1 MRKIVVLILL
11 IGMIS
16 CKKDIESLSDLKS
29 NFYEMQMKPTHL
41 GEDLN
46 IEFNANT
53 EKIDSVSLI
62 LNGKPIKNNQKLDL
76 TNSFLGSN
84 ELEVYVYVEGK
95 HVYGKTQMAILN
107 SEKETLIEYTVIKEY
122 PHPTELF
129 TQGFFYHNHTIYE
142 SSGQYGKSKLVN
154 YALGSTNYQNE
165 SKLDPKIFAEGACI
179 LNGKMYVLT
188 YRERKILVYNPD
200 TFAQIETLEMPAIMK
215 EGWGLTTDGKDFI
228 ASDGTQNIFFFDDKF
243 TFKRKIQVTGNVSI
257 YTYINDME
265 YIDGKIFANV
275 WQTPYVLVINPETG
289 AVERYYDLNPIN
301 EAKGADDVL
310 NGLTLYNGNLL
321 LTGKNWTKIYEVNLP
336 D

>member
-1 MRKIVVLILL
+1 MKKIVVLILL
-11 IGMIS
+11 MGMIS

-29 NFYEMQMKPTHL
+29 NFYEMQLTPTHL
-41 GEDLN
+41 GEELK
-46 IEFNANT
+46 IEFNANA

-76 TNSFLGSN
+76 TNSVLGSN
-84 ELEVYVYVEGK
+84 ELEVYVYVDGK

-107 SEKETLIEYTVIKEY
+107 SEKETPIEYTVIKEY

-129 TQGFFYHNHTIYE
+129 TQGFFFHNQMIYE

-154 YALGSTNYQNE
+154 YALGSTNYQKE

-200 TFAQIETLEMPAIMK
+200 TLAQIETLEMPAIMK

-265 YIDGKIFANV
+265 YVDGKIFANV
-275 WQTPYVLVINPETG
+275 WQTPYILVINPETG

-310 NGLTLYNGNLL
+310 NGITLYKGNLL
-321 LTGKNWTKIYEVNLP
+321 LTGKNWSKIYEVNLP